1 MTGEGQC
8 KGDTV
13 TKLAAPH
20 VSRRWGLSKDTP
32 FNEGVQVPQ
41 ADFDRLAD
49 KKPALKS
56 KNSLECSEALTKE
69 ILHSDLAHYQRR

>member
-1 MTGEGQC
+1 M
-8 KGDTV
+8 K
-13 TKLAAPH
+13 KLAVPN

-41 ADFDRLAD
+41 ADFERLAD